1 MTYLEVG
8 EDACM
13 ALRCLDLRKRTLLG
27 TSQPHL
33 RKYYLCR
40 QVFIPETPWIPSQ
53 VEIGHDELIN
63 PTTATRDEFLIMMK
77 AAALC

>member
-1 MTYLEVG
+1 MLRLEK
-8 EDACM
+8 ENF
-13 ALRCLDLRKRTLLG
+13 LG
-27 TSQPHL
+27 HL
-33 RKYYLCR
+33 SVAPKEVVYLCR
-40 QVFIPETPWIPSQ
+40 QVFIPETPWIPSP